1 MNWLAWIVLA
11 VLVVAAAAWL
21 MRRFRTE
28 GRRIDG
34 MMRDFDRENPRQEP
48 GSRCVLEGAQVTGYP
63 HTQLPLPN
71 AARQHP
77 SRGAFTNGCAQAP
90 DVALEHP

>member
-11 VLVVAAAAWL
+11 VLAVAAMVWL
-21 MRRFRTE
+21 VRRFRTE

-48 GSRCVLEGAQVTGYP
+48 GSPSPRDGSRESAGADNRRFGGRAG
-63 HTQLPLPN
+63 HRL
-71 AARQHP
+71 
-77 SRGAFTNGCAQAP
+77 S
-90 DVALEHP
+90 